1 MDDLNQNPPQ
11 HDPKV
16 KMLSST
22 WAAKAS
28 SKYEVYLLLVT
39 EVKAYLPR
47 KEHLTIC
54 KFSLPFPIILLDFL
68 KDIISGRKKFIR

>member
-54 KFSLPFPIILLDFL
+54 KFSHPLLINLLDFL